1 MKKNIILASVWM
13 ILAVISAFYGII
25 VAQAGSGTLF
35 FLIWIILGIFFI
47 FCAFFCYRGLWKKL
61 NKKIKII
68 FYVAVAAGMTV
79 FMIIEVMIARG
90 FACHGEPNLD
100 YIIVL
105 GAQVLE
111 DGPSAVL
118 RYRLDEAVRY
128 MNENEHTICIV
139 SGGQGYNEPFSEAEG
154 MFRYMKEKGI
164 AEERILLESES
175 STTEENI
182 RNSSRMIKDG
192 ASVGIITNDFH
203 VFRAIQTAEAQGLKN
218 VCGIAAGSNRLFLP
232 NNMLREFFGEI
243 KFLLTSYKVIA

>member
-105 GAQVLE
+105 GAQILE
-111 DGPSAVL
+111 GGPSAVL

-139 SGGQGYNEPFSEAEG
+139 SGGQGYNEPFPEAEG
-154 MFRYMKEKGI
+154 MFRYMKEKG
-164 AEERILLESES
+164 
-175 STTEENI
+175 
-182 RNSSRMIKDG
+182 
-192 ASVGIITNDFH
+192 FH
-203 VFRAIQTAEAQGLKN
+203 VFRALQTAKAQGLKN

-232 NNMLREFFGEI
+232 NNMLREFLGEI

>member
-79 FMIIEVMIARG
+79 FTIIEVMIARG

-111 DGPSAVL
+111 GGPSAVL

-139 SGGQGYNEPFSEAEG
+139 SGGQGYNEPFPEAEG
-154 MFRYMKEKGI
+154 MFRYMKEKG
-164 AEERILLESES
+164 
-175 STTEENI
+175 
-182 RNSSRMIKDG
+182 
-192 ASVGIITNDFH
+192 FH
-203 VFRAIQTAEAQGLKN
+203 VFRALQTAKAQGLKN

-232 NNMLREFFGEI
+232 NNMLREFLGEI

>member
-68 FYVAVAAGMTV
+68 FYVAVAVGMTV

-111 DGPSAVL
+111 GGPSAVL

-139 SGGQGYNEPFSEAEG
+139 SGGQGYNEPFPEAEG
-154 MFRYMKEKGI
+154 MFRYMKEKG
-164 AEERILLESES
+164 
-175 STTEENI
+175 
-182 RNSSRMIKDG
+182 
-192 ASVGIITNDFH
+192 FH
-203 VFRAIQTAEAQGLKN
+203 VFRALQTAKAQGLKN

-232 NNMLREFFGEI
+232 NNMLREFLGEI

>member
-105 GAQVLE
+105 EAQVLE
-111 DGPSAVL
+111 GGPSAVL

-139 SGGQGYNEPFSEAEG
+139 SGGQGYNEPFPEADG
-154 MFRYMKEKGI
+154 MFRYMKEKG
-164 AEERILLESES
+164 
-175 STTEENI
+175 
-182 RNSSRMIKDG
+182 
-192 ASVGIITNDFH
+192 FH
-203 VFRAIQTAEAQGLKN
+203 VFRALQTAKAQGLKN

-232 NNMLREFFGEI
+232 NNMLREFLGEI
-243 KFLLTSYKVIA
+243 KSLLTSYKVIA

>member
-105 GAQVLE
+105 EAQVLE
-111 DGPSAVL
+111 GGPSAVL

-139 SGGQGYNEPFSEAEG
+139 SGGQGYNEPFPEAEG
-154 MFRYMKEKGI
+154 MFRYMKEKG
-164 AEERILLESES
+164 
-175 STTEENI
+175 
-182 RNSSRMIKDG
+182 
-192 ASVGIITNDFH
+192 FH
-203 VFRAIQTAEAQGLKN
+203 VFRALQTAKAQGLKN

-232 NNMLREFFGEI
+232 NNMLREFLGEI
-243 KFLLTSYKVIA
+243 KSLLTSYKVIA

>member
-111 DGPSAVL
+111 GGPSAVL

-139 SGGQGYNEPFSEAEG
+139 SGGQGYNEPFPEAEG
-154 MFRYMKEKGI
+154 MFRYMKEK
-164 AEERILLESES
+164 
-175 STTEENI
+175 
-182 RNSSRMIKDG
+182 
-192 ASVGIITNDFH
+192 DFH
-203 VFRAIQTAEAQGLKN
+203 VFRALQTAKAQGLKN

-232 NNMLREFFGEI
+232 NNMLREFLGEI

>member
-111 DGPSAVL
+111 GGPSAVL

-139 SGGQGYNEPFSEAEG
+139 SGGQGYNEPFPEAEG
-154 MFRYMKEKGI
+154 MFRYMKEKG
-164 AEERILLESES
+164 
-175 STTEENI
+175 
-182 RNSSRMIKDG
+182 
-192 ASVGIITNDFH
+192 FH
-203 VFRAIQTAEAQGLKN
+203 VFRALQTAKAQGLKN
-218 VCGIAAGSNRLFLP
+218 VCGIAAGSNHLFLP
-232 NNMLREFFGEI
+232 NNMLREFLGEI

>member
-111 DGPSAVL
+111 GGPSAVL

-139 SGGQGYNEPFSEAEG
+139 SGGQGYNEPFPEAEG
-154 MFRYMKEKGI
+154 MFRYMKEKG
-164 AEERILLESES
+164 
-175 STTEENI
+175 
-182 RNSSRMIKDG
+182 
-192 ASVGIITNDFH
+192 FH
-203 VFRAIQTAEAQGLKN
+203 VFRALQTAKAQGLKN

-232 NNMLREFFGEI
+232 NNMLREFLGEI

>member
-79 FMIIEVMIARG
+79 FMLIEVMIARG

-111 DGPSAVL
+111 GGPSAVL

-139 SGGQGYNEPFSEAEG
+139 SGGQGYNEPFPEAEG
-154 MFRYMKEKGI
+154 MFRYMKEKG
-164 AEERILLESES
+164 
-175 STTEENI
+175 
-182 RNSSRMIKDG
+182 
-192 ASVGIITNDFH
+192 FH
-203 VFRAIQTAEAQGLKN
+203 VFRALQTAKAQGLKN

-232 NNMLREFFGEI
+232 NNMLREFLGEI

>member
-1 MKKNIILASVWM
+1 
-13 ILAVISAFYGII
+13 
-25 VAQAGSGTLF
+25 
-35 FLIWIILGIFFI
+35 
-47 FCAFFCYRGLWKKL
+47 
-61 NKKIKII
+61 
-68 FYVAVAAGMTV
+68 MTV

-139 SGGQGYNEPFSEAEG
+139 SGGQGYNEPFPEAEG
-154 MFRYMKEKGI
+154 MFHYMKEKGI

-182 RNSSRMIKDG
+182 RNSSRMIKEG

-203 VFRAIQTAEAQGLKN
+203 VFRALQTAKAQGLKN

>member
-79 FMIIEVMIARG
+79 FTIIEVMIARG

-111 DGPSAVL
+111 GGPSAVL
-118 RYRLDEAVRY
+118 RYGLDEAVRY

-139 SGGQGYNEPFSEAEG
+139 SGGQGYNEPFPEAEG
-154 MFRYMKEKGI
+154 MFRYMKEKG
-164 AEERILLESES
+164 
-175 STTEENI
+175 
-182 RNSSRMIKDG
+182 
-192 ASVGIITNDFH
+192 FH
-203 VFRAIQTAEAQGLKN
+203 VFRALQTAKAQGLKN

-232 NNMLREFFGEI
+232 NNMLREFLGEI